1 MHTQCGIKGKK
12 VCCAKVQHQLL
23 IRAVNSVIIDIY
35 GSGLNTTIPFS
46 KHKRL
51 NASDLSD

>member
-35 GSGLNTTIPFS
+35 GSGL